1 MSAPWEDPIDAS
13 TRFNLSSLVGCSV
26 LIAVGGCHAAWQTSR
41 RMTPAVRAN
50 IVAFNGEHAG
60 QEFADVLV
68 FNSKPVR
75 QLRGCIGK
83 SILANVVADPD
94 SVQGALAL
102 EPVDDAMRHYA
113 NEWLKANP
121 GRVEGMVKS
130 AIEAYEMAEAARLA
144 QPPTPHQT
152 QPYVSQYAS
161 RPEYAPPRQTPP
173 PPPSAPPPLPPQAPY
188 ENPPF

>member
-83 SILANVVADPD
+83 SILAKVVLDVD
-94 SVQGALAL
+94 SVQGALTL
-102 EPVDDAMRHYA
+102 EPVDEQMREYA
-113 NEWLKANP
+113 NQWNVANP

-144 QPPTPHQT
+144 QPPMPQ
-152 QPYVSQYAS
+152 QSYGPPAYN
-161 RPEYAPPRQTPP
+161 PPRQAPP
-173 PPPSAPPPLPPQAPY
+173 PPPSAPPPLPPQVPY